1 MIHKYPQHLWAR
13 EIIQLINSQ
22 IGNAYKN
29 NLLVDAPCGNGI
41 IGNLVFHGLEDA
53 KVKIMDI
60 DDSVL
65 NSPYNLK
72 NNPNF
77 SLELGDIF
85 KSKHEGSDNIWLF
98 INSLYCLPNTKVLME
113 QQSQYFKYI
122 IAVVPNIE
130 KKNFINFKEKNP
142 NFPNPSLMKLD
153 ETIRFFESYN
163 YQLKFQKSISKVVFH
178 KWGPILDKMK
188 MPNSWK
194 QSLFTLLDKILVFS
208 PGQYEIMLYE
218 RTK

>member
-1 MIHKYPQHLWAR
+1 MIHKYPQHLWAK
-13 EIIQLINSQ
+13 EIIQLIKSQ
-22 IGNAYKN
+22 IGNSYKN
-29 NLLVDAPCGNGI
+29 KLLVDAPCGNGI
-41 IGNLVFHGLEDA
+41 IGNLVFHGLEEA

-65 NSPYNLK
+65 TSPYYLK

-85 KSKHEGSDNIWLF
+85 KSKQEGSENIWLF
-98 INSLYCLPNTKVLME
+98 INSLYCLPNTKVLLD
-113 QQSQYFKYI
+113 QQRQYFKYI
-122 IAVVPNIE
+122 IAVVPNVE
-130 KKNFINFKEKNP
+130 RQNFINFKKKNP
-142 NFPNPSLMKLD
+142 SFPNPSLMKIE
-153 ETIRFFESYN
+153 ETNHFFESSDYH
-163 YQLKFQKSISKVVFH
+163 LKFQKSMSKVVFH

-188 MPNSWK
+188 VPNSWK
-194 QSLFTLLDKILVFS
+194 QMMFTFLDKLFVFS